1 MINSGDAQ
9 ARDNLERVLD
19 CLDMDKCETFQDCI
33 TWARLRFEDYFV
45 NRVKQLTFTF
55 PEDATTSNEA
65 LFWSAPKRS
74 ILRAETFG
82 IPIPDW
88 VKSPKKLADA
98 INNMMVPEFEPTTGV
113 KIVTDEKATS
123 TLVASI
129 NNAGVINELVRKL
142 ENCHNNL
149 PAGFKMNPVQF

>member
-1 MINSGDAQ
+1 MINSGDTQ

-33 TWARLRFEDYFV
+33 TWARLRTQQQAMKLSSGLLPSVF
-45 NRVKQLTFTF
+45 L
-55 PEDATTSNEA
+55 
-65 LFWSAPKRS
+65 APSHLEFILAGS

-98 INNMMVPEFEPTTGV
+98 INNMMVPDRHVYGV
-113 KIVTDEKATS
+113 EGLNISRQEGQS
-123 TLVASI
+123 PCSASC
-129 NNAGVINELVRKL
+129 K
-142 ENCHNNL
+142 C
-149 PAGFKMNPVQF
+149 